1 MSGPS
6 QGTQEWPLGDG
17 DISRAFRQ
25 LFQQAPGV
33 MCILRGPSHVFE
45 FVNDS
50 YQRLVGDRELLGKT
64 VREALP
70 EIEGQGFLELLDNVY
85 RSGEPFTAQSAVV
98 KLRRVPNG
106 PLEDRFVD
114 FIYQPMRGAAGDV
127 IGIFVEAFD
136 VTDRIKSEHALRESE
151 ERWKAASLRMQLLVA
166 ELQHRTRNLVAV
178 AKALADRTL
187 DESETLDDF
196 RMLYGDRLAA
206 VSRVQGLLS
215 RLAEGERIT
224 FDQVLQAELS
234 ALAAFAET
242 SARVSLE
249 GPSGI
254 GLRSNTVQTLALALH
269 ELLTNALKYGA
280 LAVPDGRLSIH
291 WHLDAAQTD
300 QTRVLHVEWR
310 ESGVPMSDAGATP
323 QALGYGRELIEH
335 ALPYQLMA
343 RTRYELAADGVR
355 CTIAVPISA

>member
-1 MSGPS
+1 VDDA
-6 QGTQEWPLGDG
+6 L
-17 DISRAFRQ
+17 RASDERIRQ

-33 MCILRGPSHVFE
+33 ICILRGSTHVFE
-45 FVNDS
+45 FANHS
-50 YQRLVGDRELLGKT
+50 YQRLVGDRELLGKS
-64 VREALP
+64 VRAALP
-70 EIEGQGFLELLDNVY
+70 ELEGQGFFELLDNVY
-85 RSGEPFTAQSAVV
+85 RTGKPFTANGAVV

-114 FIYQPMRGAAGDV
+114 FIYQPMVDATGQV
-127 IGIFVEAFD
+127 MGIFVEAYD
-136 VTDRIKSEHALRESE
+136 VTDRIHTESALRESE
-151 ERWKAASLRMQLLVA
+151 ERWKAASNRMQVMVA

-178 AKALADRTL
+178 VKALADRTL
-187 DESETLDDF
+187 DESGSLDDF
-196 RMLYGDRLAA
+196 KGLYGDRLAA

-234 ALAAFAET
+234 ALAAFAEA
-242 SARVSLE
+242 SARISLD

-280 LAVPDGRLSIH
+280 LAAPHGRLNIH
-291 WHLDAAQTD
+291 WHLDATRPD
-300 QTRVLHVEWR
+300 QTRMLHVDWR
-310 ESGVPMSDAGATP
+310 ESGVRMSDVGSTP
-323 QALGYGRELIEH
+323 QAKGYGRELIER

-343 RTRYELAADGVR
+343 QTSYELGADGVR
-355 CTIAVPISA
+355 CTIDVPLSA

>member
-1 MSGPS
+1 MSGPAEGR
-6 QGTQEWPLGDG
+6 QDYER
-17 DISRAFRQ
+17 IRQ

-33 MCILRGPSHVFE
+33 ICILRGPTHIYE
-45 FVNDS
+45 FVNHS

-64 VREALP
+64 VLEAVP
-70 EIEGQGFLELLDNVY
+70 EIAGQGFIELLDNVY
-85 RSGEPFTAQSAVV
+85 RTGEPFTAFGAKV
-98 KLRRVPNG
+98 KLRRRPNG

-114 FIYQPMRGAAGDV
+114 FIYQPMVDEKGEV
-127 IGIFVEAFD
+127 TGIFVEAFD
-136 VTDRIKSEHALRESE
+136 ITDRIESERALRASE
-151 ERWKAASLRMQLLVA
+151 ERWKAASNRMQVMVA

-178 AKALADRTL
+178 VKAVADRTL
-187 DESETLDDF
+187 QESQTLEDF
-196 RMLYGDRLAA
+196 RALYGDRLGA

-249 GPSGI
+249 GPNGI
-254 GLRSNTVQTLALALH
+254 GLRSNTVQTLSLALH

-280 LAVPDGRLSIH
+280 LAVPDGRLNIH
-291 WHLDAAQTD
+291 WHLDAPRAD
-300 QTRVLHVEWR
+300 QTRVLHVDWR
-310 ESGVPMSDAGATP
+310 ESGVPMSAV
-323 QALGYGRELIEH
+323 ALTAQSKGYGRELIER

-343 RTRYELAADGVR
+343 QTSYDLGADGVR
-355 CTIAVPISA
+355 CTIDVPLSA